1 MLISFNPDQ
10 SPLNRGRLVLFVA
23 FRQRPKFRRHPNVL
37 RKGMGK
43 AIMKERT
50 KALLGNGLVKKAR
63 NRYDGRSRDIERER
77 SGAGS

>member
-37 RKGMGK
+37 RKAIGK
-43 AIMKERT
+43 AIMKERK
-50 KALLGNGLVKKAR
+50 KALFGNRFAKEAR
-63 NRYDGRSRDIERER
+63 NRHDGRSRDIERER
-77 SGAGS
+77 SGACS